1 MTAGSQVPPRST
13 TRAPQSPQCRC
24 FNSVDRIQFARET
37 WGQMFLQGRH
47 GRQAHRGN
55 QLGYNTCNG
64 TTEGQTSLCQT
75 SYFNSIDVFCLW
87 APPECGKDP
96 GHGTRLIPV
105 GALKRVQWMKTPGY
119 VQARGNPMGGVI
131 YSNAYNNCYEQVV
144 EWHNFIGGNAFCL
157 KACDPNGPNA
167 KHFCEHVFDRIGC
180 EGENQDFPG
189 TYTVDGQVRTYTQ
202 PPESLG
208 AISTMPYTARV
219 PASSNCVTQ
228 TSSVIYA
235 ALPTVSAAGASSTTT
250 TKASTSGT
258 TSRTTTSGGAAATGG
273 SSTAG
278 NGADAVA
285 VSG

>member
-1 MTAGSQVPPRST
+1 MLTQLSQ
-13 TRAPQSPQCRC
+13 
-24 FNSVDRIQFARET
+24 
-37 WGQMFLQGRH
+37 
-47 GRQAHRGN
+47 
-55 QLGYNTCNG
+55 
-64 TTEGQTSLCQT
+64 
-75 SYFNSIDVFCLW
+75 
-87 APPECGKDP
+87 
-96 GHGTRLIPV
+96 
-105 GALKRVQWMKTPGY
+105 
-119 VQARGNPMGGVI
+119 RGNPMGGVI
-131 YSNAYNNCYEQVV
+131 YSNAYNNRYEQVV

-167 KHFCEHVFDRIGC
+167 KHFCEHVFDRIGCAYNAPNNAVTGVFESC

-235 ALPTVSAAGASSTTT
+235 ALPTVAAAGASSTTT
-250 TKASTSGT
+250 TKAATSGT

-285 VSG
+285 VSGVTLFGVVLSALFFA